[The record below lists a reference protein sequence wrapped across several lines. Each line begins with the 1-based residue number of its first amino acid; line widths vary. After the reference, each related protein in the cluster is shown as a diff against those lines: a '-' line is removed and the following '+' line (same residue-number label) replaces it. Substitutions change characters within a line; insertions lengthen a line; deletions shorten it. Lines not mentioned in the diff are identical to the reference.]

1 MPPVLDAPA
10 HGRDHGKSSS
20 TVAMPRKQRT
30 KTITLKRRVTW
41 SDADPAGIMNS
52 ARAFDYSVE
61 IIEEFY
67 RRVLGWGF
75 GDLIQRHGM
84 GVPMVHVEAD
94 YLAPLPQGTT
104 VMLSAALEK
113 LGRSS
118 VAWRVE
124 ARRADRKIAFRVR
137 AVTSFIRN
145 DGFRSVAIPAAWRKK
160 LSHYLPV

>member
-1 MPPVLDAPA
+1 
-10 HGRDHGKSSS
+10 
-20 TVAMPRKQRT
+20 MPRKQRT
-30 KTITLKRRVTW
+30 IALKRRVTW

-61 IIEEFY
+61 VIEEFY

-75 GDLIQRHGM
+75 GELIEKHGM

-94 YLAPLPQGTT
+94 YFAPLPQGKT
-104 VMLSAALEK
+104 VTLTAVLEK
-113 LGRSS
+113 LGHSS

-145 DGFRSVAIPAAWRKK
+145 DGFRSAAIPMAWRKK
-160 LSHYLPV
+160 LSRYLPT